1 MLWPTFAVNPGAEV
15 SSEALYFI
23 CFIVFIVTI
32 LAVDLGLFSKRDRK
46 MRFQEALIWTLV
58 WIACALTFYFFLLFR
73 GEHLHGTYDMQSLKE
88 VVHKYA
94 PHLYLSHD
102 FEQSLNTYRQ
112 NIALEFITGYLIEYA
127 LSVDNIFVIIL
138 ILASFN
144 VNDRYHKRV
153 LFWGILGAIIM
164 RCIFIFS
171 GSALVQSF
179 SWIFYIFG
187 ALLVFTG
194 VKMFIENADDDDIDT
209 EAHPVVRFLSK
220 YFSVFP
226 RYVSHH
232 FIIKKRG
239 KIMLTPLF
247 IVLMV
252 IEFTDLIF
260 AVDSIPAIFSITE
273 DPYII
278 FFSNIFAII
287 GLRSL
292 FFLIT
297 RVMHLFHFLKTGLAF
312 LLTFIG
318 LKMIFH
324 EWLHRVGFTT
334 AHSLYIVLSVLFIS
348 ILASVIFPRPKKPAG
363 KAF

>member
-1 MLWPTFAVNPGAEV
+1 MSFR
-15 SSEALYFI
+15 EAL
-23 CFIVFIVTI
+23 
-32 LAVDLGLFSKRDRK
+32 L
-46 MRFQEALIWTLV
+46 WTFV
-58 WIACALTFYFFLLFR
+58 WVCCALGFYVFLNIY
-73 GEHLHGTYDMQSLKE
+73 GHQLHNITDWPSLQR
-88 VVHKYA
+88 VTDRYA
-94 PHLYLSHD
+94 PDIDLIPGDFSSSLSI
-102 FEQSLNTYRQ
+102 YRQ
-112 NIALEFITGYLIEYA
+112 NMALEFITGYLIEYA

-138 ILASFN
+138 IFSSFG
-144 VNDRYHKRV
+144 VAEKYHKRV
-153 LFWGILGAIIM
+153 LFWGILGAILM
-164 RCIFIFS
+164 RCGFIFS

-194 VKMFIENADDDDIDT
+194 VKMFMDKDNDESIDPKQ
-209 EAHPVVRFLSK
+209 HPVVKFLSK
-220 YFSVFP
+220 RFRVFP
-226 RYVSHH
+226 KYVSHH
-232 FIIKKRG
+232 FFIKRRG
-239 KIMLTPLF
+239 NIMITPLF

-260 AVDSIPAIFSITE
+260 AVDSIPAVFSITE

-297 RVMHLFHFLKTGLAF
+297 KVMHLFHYLKTGLAI

-324 EWLHRVGFTT
+324 NWLHNIGFSTL
-334 AHSLYIVLSVLFIS
+334 HSLLVVLGVLSV
-348 ILASVIFPRPKKPAG
+348 SVLLSLLYPQRKEA
-363 KAF
+363 

>member
-1 MLWPTFAVNPGAEV
+1 MSL
-15 SSEALYFI
+15 
-23 CFIVFIVTI
+23 
-32 LAVDLGLFSKRDRK
+32 R
-46 MRFQEALIWTLV
+46 EALIWTFV
-58 WIACALTFYFFLLFR
+58 WVSCALGFYVFINLY
-73 GEHLHGTYDMQSLKE
+73 GERIHGIADFESLKL
-88 VVHKYA
+88 VADKYA
-94 PHLYLSHD
+94 NGIKLIPGDYELSVELYRKNL
-102 FEQSLNTYRQ
+102 
-112 NIALEFITGYLIEYA
+112 ALEFITGYLIEYA

-138 ILASFN
+138 IFSSFG
-144 VNDRYHKRV
+144 VSEKYHKRV
-153 LFWGILGAIIM
+153 LFWGILGAILM

-179 SWIFYIFG
+179 SWIFYFFG

-194 VKMFIENADDDDIDT
+194 VKMFMSNEEDEQIDPQN
-209 EAHPVVRFLSK
+209 HPIVKFFAR

-226 RYVSHH
+226 KYVSHH
-232 FIIKKRG
+232 FVVRKSG
-239 KIMLTPLF
+239 KLLLTPLF

-260 AVDSIPAIFSITE
+260 AVDSVPAVFSITS

-297 RVMHLFHFLKTGLAF
+297 KVMHLFHYLKTGLAV

-318 LKMIFH
+318 FKMIVH
-324 EWLHRVGFTT
+324 DWLHHIGFTT
-334 AHSLYIVLSVLFIS
+334 LHSLLIVLSILLLS
-348 ILASVIFPRPKKPAG
+348 IVASFIFPQRNAEEVS
-363 KAF
+363 